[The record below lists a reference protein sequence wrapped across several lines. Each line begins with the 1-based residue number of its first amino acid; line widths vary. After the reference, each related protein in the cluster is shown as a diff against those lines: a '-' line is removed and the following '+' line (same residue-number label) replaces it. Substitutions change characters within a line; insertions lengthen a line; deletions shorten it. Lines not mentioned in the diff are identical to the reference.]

1 MKTKK
6 SLIGIMAMLAL
17 TMGFVKPEDWFLLKS
32 EVFQIE
38 FPKEP
43 ATTTEVIDSE
53 IGALE
58 MKIFLY
64 DASQAG
70 TDDNLVYMATYIEY
84 PDTLISSEQTDKIS
98 AIFRGAI
105 DGMVN
110 NVSGKL
116 LSESEITLNG
126 FPGKEVKI
134 DFRNGLA
141 IFKVRFYLIK
151 HKMYIIQ
158 TITETGKFPNKSV
171 DRFLDS
177 FKLIN

>member
-6 SLIGIMAMLAL
+6 SLIGIMTIMTL
-17 TMGFVKPEDWFLLKS
+17 TMGFVKPKDWFLLKS
-32 EVFQIE
+32 EAFQIE

-43 ATTTEVIDSE
+43 DATTEVIDSE

-58 MKIFLY
+58 MKIFIH

-70 TDDNLVYMATYIEY
+70 TDDNLVYMAAYIEY
-84 PDTLISSEQTDKIS
+84 PDTLISSEKTDKIA
-98 AIFRGAI
+98 AIFRSAI

-110 NVSGKL
+110 NVAGKL
-116 LSESEITLNG
+116 LSESEIVING
-126 FPGKEVKI
+126 FPGREIKI
-134 DFRNGLA
+134 DFGNGLA
-141 IFKVRFYLIK
+141 IFKVRFYLIE
-151 HKMYIIQ
+151 HKMYVIQ
-158 TITETGKFPNKSV
+158 TVTETGKFPNKSV